1 MPVFKCSSG
10 ERIYSFANYLQ
21 PQVVAGGSICS
32 HIALVY
38 HTKLVKLVIL
48 ATSLVFKLFLPL
60 RELIL
65 GDSLGRT
72 LRGSAV
78 GRRPRPFFHL
88 NQMNATSL
96 PGLPLKYLEVFLVLL
111 VLNMYF
117 AASVYSVFPF
127 EPVELRRA
135 CCTDRAALVGNC
147 E

>member
-1 MPVFKCSSG
+1 MPLVFQIIRPLYTIMC
-10 ERIYSFANYLQ
+10 
-21 PQVVAGGSICS
+21 V
-32 HIALVY
+32 
-38 HTKLVKLVIL
+38 VKLVIL

-65 GDSLGRT
+65 RDNSGRT

-117 AASVYSVFPF
+117 AASVLCILFSH
-127 EPVELRRA
+127 LNQLSCA
-135 CCTDRAALVGNC
+135 GRAAQT
-147 E
+147 ERH